1 MRRKKERSKQGQT
14 NKQGKA
20 TCTFIQNLCHPLPPP
35 PPPQFVS
42 TLKPSRDLLTE
53 GKRFTFRVTI
63 LQATGI
69 PRDFTDVFVQFRFLN
84 GGDEA
89 FSTEPLKNENQDLAL
104 GFYHMQNVRQDP
116 ASPLPPS
123 LLPSFPPSLLPSFPP
138 SLLPSFPPSLLPSFP
153 PSLLHVVLL
162 SYNYI
167 SRDVKTFM

>member
-1 MRRKKERSKQGQT
+1 MHSDE
-14 NKQGKA
+14 GKH
-20 TCTFIQNLCHPLPPP
+20 TIDVEPLSVYVHSLEICPPHLPPSPP

-104 GFYHMQNVRQDP
+104 GFYHMQNVRP
-116 ASPLPPS
+116 C
-123 LLPSFPPSLLPSFPP
+123 
-138 SLLPSFPPSLLPSFP
+138 
-153 PSLLHVVLL
+153 
-162 SYNYI
+162 
-167 SRDVKTFM
+167 